1 MCQTKY
7 ALAVPKDLGVRL
19 NFQPCSEGCFFS
31 GRPWSVFSTIYVFVK
46 MSNNI
51 DALLAIVL
59 RLDGYFL
66 AFL

>member
-1 MCQTKY
+1 MWQTKY
-7 ALAVPKDLGVRL
+7 ASAVPKNLGVGL
-19 NFQPCSEGCFFS
+19 NFQSCSEGFFFS
-31 GRPWSVFSTIYVFVK
+31 GRPWSTFSTIYVFVK